1 VYSVAGERVV
11 HHLQGQHKALV
22 RGVAAGYM
30 MAEEGTPEELLV
42 PIVATGS
49 YDKSVILWI

>member
-1 VYSVAGERVV
+1 
-11 HHLQGQHKALV
+11 
-22 RGVAAGYM
+22 M